1 MCSNAL
7 RRALFTLIGMACAST
22 ASAGTITTWLGS
34 GTANKWTTS
43 GNWTT
48 TPTTSGTFSL
58 IYSGTPAQNTSFNNV
73 GAVKVDS
80 IQFRNDG
87 STGKTSRF
95 TLSNPANT
103 LSLTAGG
110 SVTSTAAVS
119 GTLQDTIS
127 TNLSLLGSGT
137 FDLGSNHNLVLSGTL
152 SSVGPLVKTGA
163 GSLLLQGAST
173 TLSGG
178 LQIDGGLVQTNATSF
193 ASFNSASVSIANGS
207 TFQING
213 VTGTSGASFKV
224 RGNSTVSLTGSSN
237 VTFSNPNFN
246 TADPSVT
253 TPVTLTLAGGGAGSA
268 GTGVVQGAI
277 QDNSGS
283 GTVGVTI
290 GTAAATNLW
299 VLQGNNTYS
308 GDTTVTTGGKL
319 LMDGVVSGSS
329 TTTSSGYLGGSGTF
343 GGAVS
348 VLSGTLS
355 PGGLSNDLVRGVISD
370 SIGKLTVGSL
380 SLSSPATTA
389 MTITGS
395 TAGSYDQIAG
405 STSVNYGGTLALTL
419 SGSYVD
425 QTVFDLFSGFT
436 THTGSFSSITL
447 SAAGTDYDGLTFSG
461 ADANG
466 DWLSTWNGN
475 NQALK
480 FSQSTGQLTVVP
492 EPSTIIFAG
501 IGMAMFGWST
511 WTRRRAKARRQ
522 AIEAAIA

>member
-1 MCSNAL
+1 MLASAL
-7 RRALFTLIGMACAST
+7 QRTLLSLIAIAFAGT
-22 ASAGTITTWLGS
+22 ASAGTITTWS
-34 GTANKWTTS
+34 GTAANANWSTN

-48 TPTTSGTFSL
+48 KPTTSGTFSL
-58 IYSGTPAQNTSFNNV
+58 IYSGTPTQTSSYNNI

-80 IQFRNDG
+80 IQFLNDG

-110 SVTSTAAVS
+110 SVTSTAVS
-119 GTLQDTIS
+119 GTTLQDTIS
-127 TNLSLLGSGT
+127 TNLSLLGTGT
-137 FDLGSNHNLVLSGTL
+137 FNLGSNHNLLITGTL
-152 SSVGPLVKTGA
+152 NTAGTLVKAGA
-163 GSLLLQGAST
+163 GSLLLQGRT
-173 TLSGG
+173 TLNS
-178 LQIDGGLVQTNATSF
+178 LQINGGIVQSNTTSYTSF
-193 ASFNSASVSIANGS
+193 NGVDVAIANSG
-207 TFQING
+207 TFQINA
-213 VTGTSGASFKV
+213 VTGTSSAVFKL
-224 RGNSTVSLTGSSN
+224 RGNSTIALSGSSN
-237 VTFSNPNFN
+237 ITFSNSNFN
-246 TADPSVT
+246 TADPSIT
-253 TPVTLTLAGGGAGSA
+253 SPATLTLTGGGNGSA
-268 GTGVVQGAI
+268 GTNIVQGGI
-277 QDNSGS
+277 QDNSAS
-283 GTVGVTI
+283 GKVGVTI
-290 GTAAATNLW
+290 GSAAATNVW
-299 VLQGNNTYS
+299 VFQGNNTYT
-308 GDTTVTTGGKL
+308 GDTTVASGGKL
-319 LMDGVVSGSS
+319 LMNGVVSGSS